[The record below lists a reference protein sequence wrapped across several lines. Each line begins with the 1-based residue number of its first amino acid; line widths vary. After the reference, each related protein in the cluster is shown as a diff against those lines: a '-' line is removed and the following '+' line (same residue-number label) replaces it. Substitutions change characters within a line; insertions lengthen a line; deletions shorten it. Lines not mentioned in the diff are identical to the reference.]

1 MSVRVYTIGHSTRS
15 IGELVDLLRLE
26 GVTLLA
32 DVRRFPRSRRHPQ
45 FNIETLPAALAGSEI
60 DYRHFEALGG
70 RRKRTLTD
78 DASPNTGWE
87 AEGFR
92 SYADYALTAPFRDA
106 LAALIGLAQSQPPAI
121 MCAEAL
127 WWQCHRRIISDY
139 LLIAGIGVVHI
150 LGPHDT
156 KPAELTPG
164 AEPQPD
170 GTIHYPPPQPRLL

>member
-1 MSVRVYTIGHSTRS
+1 MRVYTIGHSTRS
-15 IGELVDLLRLE
+15 IDAFIDLLRAE

-45 FNIETLPAALAGSEI
+45 FNIEILPAALASSGI
-60 DYRHFEALGG
+60 NYRHFDALGG
-70 RRKRTLTD
+70 RRKRTLTE
-78 DASPNTGWE
+78 DASPNTGWH

-92 SYADYALTAPFRDA
+92 SYADYAMTAPFRDA
-106 LAALIGLAQSQPPAI
+106 LNALIRLVQTHALAI

-139 LLIAGIGVVHI
+139 LLIAGIDVFHI
-150 LGPHDT
+150 LGSHET

-164 AEPQPD
+164 AEPQAD
-170 GTIHYPPPQPRLL
+170 GTIHYPPPQLRLL